1 MKMTYDLSIKEESG
15 ILYFQ
20 VTGKIT
26 METGIS
32 MLKEIVDETVKR
44 QFKKILVD
52 ITDMTGSLKTLEQ
65 YELPKL
71 IPEEFKKVK
80 IAMID
85 KEEDK
90 NIWKYF
96 ETSVRNKGYNML
108 TFIDIDDAKKWLLQS
123 GYSV

>member
-1 MKMTYDLSIKEESG
+1 MKMTYKLSIKEESG
-15 ILYFQ
+15 ILYFH

-26 METGIS
+26 IETASS
-32 MLKEIVDETVKR
+32 MLKDIVNESEKR

-65 YELPKL
+65 YVFARL
-71 IPEEFKKVK
+71 IPEKFKKIK

-90 NIWKYF
+90 NIWEFF

-108 TFIDIDDAKKWLLQS
+108 TFTDIDDAKKWLLQS
-123 GYSV
+123 